1 MKILFI
7 LEYYYPNIGGV
18 EKLFKDL
25 AENLAN
31 QGHDILIITTR
42 FNQQL
47 PKEETI
53 NQVKIKRLNL
63 TNRFSFTFF
72 SIFSIFPLVSKYDFI
87 HTTSY
92 NAAFPAWL
100 AAKIYHKKCIIT
112 FHEVWGDLWK
122 QLPYLSFI
130 QKKIFYLYEWAILK
144 LKFDHYIAVSEFTKN
159 KLIES
164 GIPSHKVHRIYNGI
178 NREDYEVAEI
188 QKPDNFTFSYFG
200 RLGVSKGL
208 DIILP
213 AAKEFISQHPQSV
226 FKCIIPQTPQ
236 AFYKKVLSDIEKLD
250 FGENILILHHL
261 SFDDLKKEIRS
272 SNCILIPS
280 YSEGF
285 CFAAVETTALHTPI
299 ISSAKGA
306 LVETVSGQ
314 YIEMDTHSVK
324 AMITSLER
332 AYHGDF
338 DYKKEIGFPLEES
351 IRNYLKFYQS
361 VL

>member
-25 AENLAN
+25 AESLAN

-42 FNQQL
+42 FDKQL
-47 PKEETI
+47 PEEETI

-63 TNRFSFTFF
+63 SNRFSFTFF

-100 AAKIYHKKCIIT
+100 AAKLYHKKCIIT
-112 FHEVWGDLWK
+112 FHEVWGNLWK
-122 QLPYLSFI
+122 ELPYLSFI
-130 QKKIFYLYEWAILK
+130 QKKIFYFYEWAILK
-144 LKFDHYIAVSEFTKN
+144 LRFDHYIAVSEFTKS

-164 GIPSHKVHRIYNGI
+164 GIPSRKIHRIYNGI
-178 NREDYEVAEI
+178 NRDDYGNHEI
-188 QKPDNFTFSYFG
+188 QKPVNFTFSYFG

-213 AAKEFISQHPQSV
+213 AAKEFINHHPESI
-226 FKCIIPQTPQ
+226 FKFIIPKTPKP
-236 AFYKKVLSDIEKLD
+236 FYQKILSQINKLD
-250 FGENILILHHL
+250 FGKNIVILHYL
-261 SFDDLKKEIRS
+261 SFEKLKKEIRNS
-272 SNCILIPS
+272 SCVLIPS

-285 CFAAVETTALHTPI
+285 CFAAVETTALQIPI

-306 LVETVSGQ
+306 LTETVSGQ
-314 YIEMDTHSVK
+314 YIEMDTLSVK
-324 AMITSLER
+324 AIITSLER
-332 AYHGDF
+332 AYHEDF
-338 DYKKEIGFPLEES
+338 DYKKEISFPLEES
-351 IRNYLKFYQS
+351 IKNYLTFYQS
-361 VL
+361 LL